1 MEPKELKKL
10 LEKSLQQEDREL
22 TYNQKEEKLRVED
35 SATGKGISLGLKGLS
50 AKYEERGEKI
60 LDEVVHHVEETLK
73 VMREKQELN
82 GKENRIFPVI
92 RSGSFASETEAGVP
106 FVFEEHTAE
115 TRIYY
120 ALDLG
125 HSYRLIDE
133 EWLKKENWTKEAL
146 HEVSLFNLRGLST
159 EVKADTVAGNTFYFL
174 NTNDGYDASRI
185 LNDSLLERMEKSA
198 KGELAVAVPH
208 QDVLIFADIEN
219 EQGYDALA
227 QLTMHFFSSGL
238 VPVTGLPFMYED
250 GKLEPVFIMAKNK
263 PKK

>member
-10 LEKSLQQEDREL
+10 LEKRLQQEDREL

-35 SATGKGISLGLKGLS
+35 SSTGKGISLGLKGLS

-73 VMREKQELN
+73 VMREKQKLN

-185 LNDSLLERMEKSA
+185 LNDSLLERMAKSA

>member
-1 MEPKELKKL
+1 MEPKDLKKL
-10 LEKSLQQEDREL
+10 LEKRLQKEDREL
-22 TYNQKEEKLRVED
+22 TYNKKEEKLRVED
-35 SATGKGISLGLKGLS
+35 RTTGKGMSLGLKGLA
-50 AKYEERGEKI
+50 AKYEERKDKL

-73 VMREKQELN
+73 VMKEKHELS
-82 GKENRIFPVI
+82 GKENSIFPVI

-106 FVFEEHTAE
+106 FVFSEHTAE

-125 HSYRLIDE
+125 KSYRLIDQ
-133 EWLKKENWTKEAL
+133 EWLEKEGWTKEAL

-185 LNDSLLERMEKSA
+185 LNDSLLERMAKDA

-219 EQGYDALA
+219 ERGYDALA

-250 GKLEPVFIMAKNK
+250 GKLEPIFIMAKNK